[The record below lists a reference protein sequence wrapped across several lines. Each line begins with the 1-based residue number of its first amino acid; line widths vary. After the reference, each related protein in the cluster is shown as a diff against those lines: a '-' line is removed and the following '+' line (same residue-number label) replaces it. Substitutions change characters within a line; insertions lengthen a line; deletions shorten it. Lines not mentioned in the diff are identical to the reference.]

1 MAFGNSLKSR
11 SYDVRVG
18 RGDEVELLE
27 PLTRTI
33 DSQGSTVFKD
43 YPRGTRGVVLSES
56 NAGFRGIEAA
66 FTVLEDGHTFHHV
79 STGKLRLLST
89 KED

>member
-1 MAFGNSLKSR
+1 MAFGNSLKDR

-33 DSQGSTVFKD
+33 DSQGSTVFRD
-43 YPRGTRGVVLSES
+43 YPIGTRCVVLAES
-56 NAGFRGIEAA
+56 NAGFRGVEAS
-66 FTVLEDGHTFHHV
+66 FIVLEDGYTFYHV